1 MDSEVRVRAR
11 VSLVQI
17 QRNFKAIS
25 RLAPQSQIIPMV
37 KADAYGHGAL
47 AVARALAHEPRL
59 DAFGVATLDE
69 GRELREARLSQSIL
83 IFSGTAHW
91 DQKKGQFCE
100 RFGLTPVISSLADL
114 EAFLRHGWQRRI
126 RYELK
131 FNTGMNRLGIEVS
144 DLSSC
149 LDLIQKLK
157 VSERPQ
163 GVLSHL
169 ATADQPQ
176 HPLTRIQVERFRE
189 ITQAFGNR
197 LARPKFH
204 LQNSAAI
211 WNASALGIRNEFL
224 CVRPGLSLYG
234 ITPSLHAP
242 ARGVLPALR
251 LEARLLQVKR
261 LKKGERVGY
270 SGTYRVRAAS
280 ERVGTLGIGYAD
292 GLHRLLSN
300 QSNFVG
306 LISMDLTGIR
316 LRPSQKEGDWISVTG
331 KLSRDLW
338 KSARCAGTVPYEL
351 LTSISSRVRRDYES
365 T

>member
-270 SGTYRVRAAS
+270 S
-280 ERVGTLGIGYAD
+280 D